1 MQLYYPSHE
10 CVDGLELKCKTSIS
24 LPCAEMLKGMYKVYK
39 TMDDI
44 FMYPGD
50 NTMLYDKQARPL
62 HIYSLEADSWYL
74 LMFAKQHYLFSLPK
88 LTEVFHWE
96 NHLKDIKLTRDPMTS
111 DVVGVGN
118 GAFGYSQ
125 CIIKDELNIRIEKNS
140 RMWGST
146 QIVTIPLKV

>member
-1 MQLYYPSHE
+1 M
-10 CVDGLELKCKTSIS
+10 
-24 LPCAEMLKGMYKVYK
+24 KGEKF
-39 TMDDI
+39 I
-44 FMYPGD
+44 
-50 NTMLYDKQARPL
+50 R
-62 HIYSLEADSWYL
+62 I
-74 LMFAKQHYLFSLPK
+74 
-88 LTEVFHWE
+88 
-96 NHLKDIKLTRDPMTS
+96 PMTS